1 MKSFSAKD
9 VYNFIVTGVNKD
21 LTVLE
26 ASYRRKHPN
35 VSKGMMSKNYYALHL
50 ILKGSG
56 KLETPDGTFDLKK
69 NDVFVRFPNE
79 TIAYYDYPSDPFNY
93 IFVTFHG
100 SVVKY
105 YLARVGITPK
115 NRVVQTTAELTS
127 LFKNMISSCRDYS
140 AISDMISSGLLQL
153 IFAEL
158 AKNHVPTVKEDYRP
172 KNNYVNNVLEFIDA
186 NLSNPDLT
194 ADYAAQF
201 LNLNTDYFLC
211 IFKDV
216 TGIPFSKFI
225 EAKKM
230 NLAASL
236 LLEGKISVSRISEE
250 CGYSSPSYFT
260 KVFRANFN
268 QSPRDF
274 MAHGIPEQLSAFRAE
289 KKI

>member
-1 MKSFSAKD
+1 M
-9 VYNFIVTGVNKD
+9 
-21 LTVLE
+21 
-26 ASYRRKHPN
+26 
-35 VSKGMMSKNYYALHL
+35 
-50 ILKGSG
+50 
-56 KLETPDGTFDLKK
+56 KK

-100 SVVKY
+100 SVVKN

-201 LNLNTDYFLC
+201 LNLNTDYFLR

-260 KVFRANFN
+260 KVFRANFPIKALAISWRTEFRN
-268 QSPRDF
+268 SFP
-274 MAHGIPEQLSAFRAE
+274 LSAQKRRFRRINHIFEGYFVCE
-289 KKI
+289 KDPAAFERFDEQFPKKEKLRLPGQLF